1 MTQKNSQLPVVN
13 PHAAGIDIGSKEH
26 FVAIG
31 QHPEDVA
38 RFGCYTADLLR
49 LSHWLKINGITT
61 VAMESTG
68 SYWKGLF
75 QQLQHDGFE
84 VLLVNGKH
92 TRNVKGR
99 KTDVVD
105 CQWIQRLH
113 SLGLLSGSFLPDEAT
128 AVVRQYVR
136 QRDHLIEQAAVYV
149 KKMQQCLRQMNIRLD
164 VAIRDI
170 VGKSGTAIVQA
181 ILQGQRDP
189 YTLAS
194 LCNWRVKKSRDEIAL
209 SLQGKWKEEYL
220 FELQMSLDLYD
231 NFQQKI
237 AACDVEIEKLL
248 CHAVKQ
254 MEDLTS
260 INNEIHKPQEKRK
273 KKKNKNAPNMNLR
286 DLAEQ
291 LTGGVDLYQIEGV
304 SDTTVLTL
312 LSETGFDLHPFP
324 TGKHFTSWLALSPN
338 NKISGG
344 KVLNSHVSH
353 HNNRLAQALRRAANA
368 IGNMKEGALNQFF
381 KRIAYK
387 HGRSSAITATAR
399 KLAVIIYNMLMK
411 HQPYFYEPT
420 PQYQER
426 LRRLQLKNMQRKI
439 LALDIKPDELRFL
452 AG

>member
-1 MTQKNSQLPVVN
+1 MTQRKSQLPIVN

-31 QHPEDVA
+31 QQPEDIA
-38 RFGCYTADLLR
+38 RFGCYTSDLLR
-49 LSHWLKINGITT
+49 LSSWLKVNGITT

-75 QQLQHDGFE
+75 QQLQQDGFE

-170 VGKSGTAIVQA
+170 VGKSGTAIVHA
-181 ILQGQRDP
+181 ILQGERDP
-189 YTLAS
+189 YILAS
-194 LCNWRVKKSRDEIAL
+194 LCNRGVKKSKDEIVL
-209 SLQGKWKEEYL
+209 SLQGNWKDEYL
-220 FELQMSLDLYD
+220 FELRMSLDLYD

-237 AACDVEIEKLL
+237 KECDVEIEKLI
-248 CHAVKQ
+248 CEAIKQ
-254 MEDLTS
+254 AEIHTS
-260 INNEIHKPQEKRK
+260 IDDYKNEPLEKRK
-273 KKKNKNAPNMNLR
+273 KKKNKNAPNMDLR
-286 DLAEQ
+286 LLAQQ

-304 SDTTVLTL
+304 SHTTVLTL
-312 LSETGFDLHPFP
+312 LSETGFDLHAFP
-324 TGKHFTSWLALSPN
+324 TGKHFASWLALSPN

-344 KVLNSHVSH
+344 KILHSHVSH

-381 KRIAYK
+381 KRIAYRN
-387 HGRSSAITATAR
+387 GRSAAITATAR

-420 PQYQER
+420 PRYQER
-426 LRRLQLKNMQRKI
+426 LRRLQVKNMQRKI
-439 LALDIKPDELRFL
+439 LALDIKPEELQFL